1 MNEKH
6 TRLLKDTVVF
16 AIGNIGSKIILFF
29 LVPLYTHYMTQA
41 EYGVADLVY
50 TASELIV
57 PFVSLVV
64 FDAMLRFGLSKDC
77 RPEDVLL
84 SSALVLAAGSVL
96 TVALTPLFGLYPR
109 LAPWKWYLCAYIVL
123 TMLGHVEMNYLKVL
137 DRNKTFAAISIL
149 QTLVL
154 ALANIALLT
163 GAHMGVRGYL
173 IAALCGSST
182 TVLLALVCG
191 HIPAALRRARFDP
204 KLLGQMLDFS
214 APLVLNNVSWWV
226 IQSSDKFM
234 VDLMVGAA
242 ALGLYTAASKIPSLI
257 NVIINIFTQAW
268 GISSVREIESSND
281 LGFYAEVFHTFT
293 VIAFGASLLINTVV
307 KPFMGLYVSAEFRSS
322 WQYVPLLLVG
332 ASFSAVALYFA
343 SLYSALKKSVRNTTT
358 SLLAAAVNL
367 IVNYIFILRFGVWGA
382 VIGTVAAYVL
392 LAFVRMLDVLH
403 FLPFAPKWKT
413 FLLNGA
419 LAITQAVLVSLD
431 WHGGLV
437 SLLVLIA
444 FVGNNLPV
452 LRIML
457 SGLKRTLR
465 P

>member
-64 FDAMLRFGLSKDC
+64 FDAMLRFGLSGDC

-137 DRNKTFAAISIL
+137 DRNKTFA
-149 QTLVL
+149 
-154 ALANIALLT
+154 

-367 IVNYIFILRFGVWGA
+367 IVHYIFILRFGVWGA